1 MNKIYNISIVGQSN
15 TGKST
20 LTNYLSK
27 SYISSA
33 NKKAQTTRATL
44 NVLTNIKDL
53 NVMILDTP
61 GVTIN
66 NNDLLSTSMK
76 NSYIKSLEH
85 LDLLI
90 LLLDIYNNN
99 LKYEDTIIKLCESS
113 GILIIPVINKI
124 DKLHTNDKNVKKLR
138 DNLIKEYG
146 FEPIMISLL
155 SEKGINILINEIVHR
170 LSSMTPKSK
179 TLVDKKSN
187 QKVSIQ
193 EIIQGVIIDKTHGEV
208 PYDSATH
215 IQSIE
220 NKKKIINLIAN
231 IYVEKDNHKKI
242 LIGKEG
248 HMIKEIGIASRKI
261 LEKIYNKKIFLNLKV
276 VVKHNWKNNYELL
289 KELGY
294 I

>member
-113 GILIIPVINKI
+113 SILIIPVINKI

-146 FEPIMISLL
+146 F
-155 SEKGINILINEIVHR
+155 
-170 LSSMTPKSK
+170 
-179 TLVDKKSN
+179 
-187 QKVSIQ
+187 
-193 EIIQGVIIDKTHGEV
+193 
-208 PYDSATH
+208 
-215 IQSIE
+215 
-220 NKKKIINLIAN
+220 
-231 IYVEKDNHKKI
+231 
-242 LIGKEG
+242 
-248 HMIKEIGIASRKI
+248 
-261 LEKIYNKKIFLNLKV
+261 
-276 VVKHNWKNNYELL
+276 
-289 KELGY
+289 
-294 I
+294 